1 MYHRIREVEPLQLG
15 DRLRQARE
23 NNSFSQIYVKNC
35 TGINNK
41 TLSNYEKN
49 VSSPDPY
56 TLKILAD
63 FYGVTTDWLIS
74 GRQPDFQKIIIPNNV
89 SISCEDLKLLSKLK
103 KLSIEKRKA
112 IEILVSDDATS
123 SAMEK

>member
-1 MYHRIREVEPLQLG
+1 MQLG

-23 NNSFSQIYVKNC
+23 RNDLTQIQVKSS

-56 TLKILAD
+56 TLKTLAD
-63 FYGVTTDWLIS
+63 LYGVTTDWLIS
-74 GRQPDFQKIIIPNNV
+74 GKQPDLSNSNVNNV
-89 SISCEDLKLLSKLK
+89 SISSEDLELLRKLK
-103 KLSIEKRKA
+103 NLSAEKRKA
-112 IEILVSDDATS
+112 IEILVSDDGVSAT
-123 SAMEK
+123 MEK

>member
-1 MYHRIREVEPLQLG
+1 MQLG

-23 NNSFSQIYVKNC
+23 NNGLSQIQVKQR

-56 TLKILAD
+56 TLKVLAD
-63 FYGVTTDWLIS
+63 LYEVTTDWLIS
-74 GRQPDFQKIIIPNNV
+74 GKQPNCKKAIPNTL
-89 SISCEDLKLLSKLK
+89 SISSEDLELLYKLK
-103 KLSIEKRKA
+103 KLSTEKRKA
-112 IEILVSDDATS
+112 IEILASDDAAS

>member
-1 MYHRIREVEPLQLG
+1 LRLG

-23 NNSFSQIYVKNC
+23 SARLSQIQVKGY

-56 TLKILAD
+56 TLKTLAD
-63 FYGVTTDWLIS
+63 LYGVTTDWLIS
-74 GRQPDFQKIIIPNNV
+74 GEQLDFQQ
-89 SISCEDLKLLSKLK
+89 STSYISSEDLRLLGILK
-103 KLSIEKRKA
+103 NLSIEKKHA
-112 IEILVSDDATS
+112 IEILLSDTEDST
-123 SAMEK
+123 EKK

>member
-1 MYHRIREVEPLQLG
+1 MQLG

-23 NNSFSQIYVKNC
+23 TNGLSQVQVKKS

-41 TLSNYEKN
+41 TLSNYEQN

-56 TLKILAD
+56 TLKVLAD
-63 FYGVTTDWLIS
+63 LYEVSTDWLIS
-74 GRQPDFQKIIIPNNV
+74 GKQPNFSKTIIPHNI
-89 SISCEDLKLLSKLK
+89 SISTEDLELLYKLK
-103 KLSIEKRKA
+103 KLSAEKRKA
-112 IEILVSDDATS
+112 IEILASDDATS